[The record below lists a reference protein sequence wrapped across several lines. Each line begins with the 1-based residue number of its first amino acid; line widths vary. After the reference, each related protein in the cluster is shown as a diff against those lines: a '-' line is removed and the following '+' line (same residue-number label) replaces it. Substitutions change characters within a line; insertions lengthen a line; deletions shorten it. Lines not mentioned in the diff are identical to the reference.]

1 MCFDRAGLPLERD
14 ISSAYHLRQDA
25 RPLERGSKQ
34 RKAAFLSAANSF
46 LACASQAG
54 DIQKTR
60 CFSRAAE
67 CYVEAE
73 HLGQASDAYYQAEE
87 WTMAARYARLA
98 GKFDRAVEIIQEER
112 GVEPSVANSIIQVCK
127 VVYVQAKE
135 IE

>member
-1 MCFDRAGLPLERD
+1 M
-14 ISSAYHLRQDA
+14 RQDA

-34 RKAAFLSAANSF
+34 RNAAFLSAADAF
-46 LACASQAG
+46 WACASKAG
-54 DIQKTR
+54 GIQKTR

-73 HLGQASDAYYQAEE
+73 RLIQASDAYYQAEE

-98 GKFDRAVEIIQEER
+98 GKFDRAVEIIREER
-112 GVEPSVANSIIQVCK
+112 GVEPAVAKLIIQVCK

>member
-1 MCFDRAGLPLERD
+1 M
-14 ISSAYHLRQDA
+14 RQDA

-34 RKAAFLSAANSF
+34 RKAAFLSAADAF
-46 LACASQAG
+46 WACATKSG
-54 DIQKTR
+54 EIQKTR
-60 CFSRAAE
+60 CFNRAAE
-67 CYVEAE
+67 CYAEAE
-73 HLGQASDAYYQAEE
+73 QLSQASDAYYRAED

-98 GKFDRAVEIIQEER
+98 GMFDRAVEIISEKP

>member
-1 MCFDRAGLPLERD
+1 
-14 ISSAYHLRQDA
+14 LRQDS

-34 RKAAFLSAANSF
+34 RKAAFLTAANSF
-46 LACASQAG
+46 WACALKAG
-54 DIQKTR
+54 DIQQSR
-60 CFSRAAE
+60 CFNRAAE

-73 HLGQASDAYYQAEE
+73 NLDQASDAYYRGEE

-98 GKFDRAVEIIQEER
+98 GKFDRAVEIIREEC
-112 GVEPSVANSIIQVCK
+112 GVEPSVANSIIEVCK

>member
-1 MCFDRAGLPLERD
+1 M
-14 ISSAYHLRQDA
+14 AYHLRQDA

-46 LACASQAG
+46 WACASQAG

-73 HLGQASDAYYQAEE
+73 HLIQASDAYYRAEE
-87 WTMAARYARLA
+87 WTMATHYARLA
-98 GKFDRAVEIIQEER
+98 WKFDKAVEIIREER
-112 GVEPSVANSIIQVCK
+112 GMEASVANSIIQVCK
-127 VVYVQAKE
+127 AVYIQAKE